1 MIFFVYCNTV
11 TIILDHFSYR
21 ILPQPG
27 CTMRSVKGIN
37 RKIVTIEQTVFSRYV
52 VAAMMGVMM
61 EDKNNN
67 FSQACFVSPLTIV
80 RFATVMFAPSDW
92 WLAAT
97 SSVLKLFSF
106 YPSISVKLV
115 LIISLV
121 SSSFASS
128 ASFSAFR
135 RASLAF
141 NTFPS
146 RLKMVPR
153 FAIKRDK

>member
-37 RKIVTIEQTVFSRYV
+37 RKIVSIEQTVFSRYV
-52 VAAMMGVMM
+52 VAAMM
-61 EDKNNN
+61 EDENNN
-67 FSQACFVSPLTIV
+67 FSEACFVSPLTIV

-146 RLKMVPR
+146 RLRMVPR